1 MLAWRTKRIFQTDN
15 QTTINCK
22 SVPLDHYIIL
32 KMLTNLRHSIEIQWF
47 GVLTRMGAKLGI
59 PVSKLRVFFIY
70 STFATAGVFFLIYL
84 GLAFTLWIKDMFI
97 TRRPSVFD
105 L

>member
-1 MLAWRTKRIFQTDN
+1 MLRNF
-15 QTTINCK
+15 
-22 SVPLDHYIIL
+22 
-32 KMLTNLRHSIEIQWF
+32 RHTMEQQWF
-47 GVLTRMGAKLGI
+47 GVLTRMGAKFGI

-70 STFATAGVFFLIYL
+70 STFATAGIFFLIYL

-97 TRRPSVFD
+97 TRRPGVFD

>member
-1 MLAWRTKRIFQTDN
+1 MREPKIITD
-15 QTTINCK
+15 
-22 SVPLDHYIIL
+22 
-32 KMLTNLRHSIEIQWF
+32 LRHKVEHEWF
-47 GVLTRMGAKLGI
+47 GTLTRFGSRLGI

>member
-1 MLAWRTKRIFQTDN
+1 MYQKSLTLSNKFKLINNNLEMLSNIR
-15 QTTINCK
+15 
-22 SVPLDHYIIL
+22 H
-32 KMLTNLRHSIEIQWF
+32 KMEREWF

-70 STFATAGVFFLIYL
+70 STFATAGFFFLIYL
-84 GLAFTLWIKDMFI
+84 GLAFTLWIKDIFI

>member
-1 MLAWRTKRIFQTDN
+1 MIDN
-15 QTTINCK
+15 I
-22 SVPLDHYIIL
+22 
-32 KMLTNLRHSIEIQWF
+32 RHNVERQWF
-47 GVLTRMGAKLGI
+47 GVLTRLGSRLGI

-70 STFATAGVFFLIYL
+70 STFATAGFFFLIYL

-97 TRRPSVFD
+97 IRRPNVFD

>member
-1 MLAWRTKRIFQTDN
+1 MREPQLI
-15 QTTINCK
+15 
-22 SVPLDHYIIL
+22 
-32 KMLTNLRHSIEIQWF
+32 TNIRHRVEREWF
-47 GVLTRMGAKLGI
+47 GVLTRLGARIGI

-70 STFATAGVFFLIYL
+70 STFATVGIFFLFYL
-84 GLAFTLWIKDMFI
+84 VLAFLLWVKDIFV

>member
-1 MLAWRTKRIFQTDN
+1 MFD
-15 QTTINCK
+15 
-22 SVPLDHYIIL
+22 
-32 KMLTNLRHSIEIQWF
+32 NLRHKMEREWF

-70 STFATAGVFFLIYL
+70 STFATAGFFFLIYL
-84 GLAFTLWIKDMFI
+84 GLAFILWIKDIFI